1 MVSILENENFCFS
14 AKLNLNR
21 GMKMQIAKRLEPLK
35 GFFVMEMNIR
45 MAKMRQE
52 GRDVINLGVG
62 DPDFTPPDHLLQA
75 LQEAV
80 GQPEY
85 HHYPSFYPIQP
96 LKNAIAGWYKR
107 RFGVDLDSNSEV
119 LPLLGSTDALFMVH
133 LCLID
138 PGDIGLVPDPSYS
151 SYQACVQLAGGLV
164 EKVPLLE
171 ENGFLPDL
179 EKIPCEVAK
188 KAKMIWI
195 NYPNNPTGA
204 TAPPEFFKKLIAWAK
219 AYDVAVVSDNAYS
232 EVYFDNHHPMSLME
246 FPGAREV
253 GIEIHSLSKSYN
265 CCGWR
270 AGMAVGNKDLLGA
283 LAKVKN
289 HSDRGMYYPMQLA
302 ATRALNSPDDF
313 MEKRNQIFQ
322 ERRDVLADGLNK
334 IGLKVFPPQATFYL
348 WANVPQGYT
357 SRDFCIKALEDTNV
371 WMIPGSVYGQYG
383 EGYLRIALTHP
394 VERLREAIR
403 RLQKF
408 MGK

>member
-1 MVSILENENFCFS
+1 
-14 AKLNLNR
+14 
-21 GMKMQIAKRLEPLK
+21 MQIAKRLEPLK
-35 GFFVMEMNIR
+35 GFFTMEMNIR
-45 MAKMRQE
+45 MARMKQE
-52 GRDVINLGVG
+52 GREVINLGVG

-80 GQPEY
+80 GHPEY
-85 HHYPSFYPIQP
+85 HHYPSFYPLQP
-96 LKNAIAGWYKR
+96 LKNAIAGWYQR
-107 RFGVDLDSNSEV
+107 RFGVALDPISEV

-138 PGDIGLVPDPSYS
+138 PGDIGLVPDPSYA
-151 SYQACVQLAGGLV
+151 SYPACVQLAGGRV
-164 EKVPLLE
+164 EKVPLLK

-179 EKIPCEVAK
+179 DKIPSGVAG

-204 TAPPEFFKKLIAWAK
+204 TAPPDFFKKLISWAK
-219 AYDVAVVSDNAYS
+219 AFDVAVVSDNAYS
-232 EVYFDNHHPMSLME
+232 EVYFDNQRPVSFME

-253 GIEIHSLSKSYN
+253 GIEIHSLSKTYN

-270 AGMAVGNKDLLGA
+270 AGMAVGNKDLLAA
-283 LAKVKN
+283 LARVKN

-302 ATRALNSPDDF
+302 AIKALNSPDDF
-313 MEKRNQIFQ
+313 KEKRNQIFQ
-322 ERRDVLADGLNK
+322 ERRDVLAEGFNK
-334 IGLKVFPPQATFYL
+334 IGLKAFPPKATFYL
-348 WANVPQGYT
+348 WANVPPGYK
-357 SRDFCIKALEDTNV
+357 SQDFCIKALEEANV

-403 RLQKF
+403 RLEKF
-408 MGK
+408 MGEKAG

>member
-1 MVSILENENFCFS
+1 
-14 AKLNLNR
+14 
-21 GMKMQIAKRLEPLK
+21 MQIARRLDSLK
-35 GFFVMEMNIR
+35 GFFIMEMNIR

-62 DPDFTPPDHLLQA
+62 DPDFTPPDRLLQT

-80 GQPEY
+80 GRPEN

-107 RFGVDLDSNSEV
+107 RFGVDLDPQSEV
-119 LPLLGSTDALFMVH
+119 LPLLGSTDALFLVH

-151 SYQACVQLAGGLV
+151 SYQACVQLAGGRV
-164 EKVPLLE
+164 EKVPLLK

-179 EKIPCEVAK
+179 EKISPEVAR

-219 AYDVAVVSDNAYS
+219 AYDVAVVADNAYS
-232 EVYFDNHHPMSLME
+232 EVYFDNQHPVSFME

-270 AGMAVGNKDLLGA
+270 AGMAVGNKDLLAA

-302 ATRALNSPDDF
+302 AIEALSSPDDF
-313 MEKRNQIFQ
+313 MEQRNRIFQ
-322 ERRDVLADGLNK
+322 ERRDVLAEGLNG
-334 IGLKVFPPQATFYL
+334 IGLKVFPPKATFYL
-348 WANVPQGYT
+348 WASVPPGYT
-357 SRDFCIKALEDTNV
+357 SQDFCIKALEEANV
-371 WMIPGSVYGQYG
+371 WMIPGSIYGQYG
-383 EGYLRIALTHP
+383 EGYLRIALTHRE
-394 VERLREAIR
+394 ERLKEAVG
-403 RLQKF
+403 RLSRF
-408 MGK
+408 LP